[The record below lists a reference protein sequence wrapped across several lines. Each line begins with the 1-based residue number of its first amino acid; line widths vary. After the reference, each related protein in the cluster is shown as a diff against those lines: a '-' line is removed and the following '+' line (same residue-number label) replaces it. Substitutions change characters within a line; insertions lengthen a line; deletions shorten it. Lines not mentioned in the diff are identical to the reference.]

1 MFIIAFD
8 FGMKNIGVAI
18 GQFYTKTASPIISLN
33 AKKGVPNWMD
43 IKKIIDIWL
52 IKKAVIGY
60 PYNLNNDGKYKLITY
75 YIDKFAF
82 CLMNKFNLK
91 IFFSDERFTSCAAR
105 NFMNSNL
112 NFYNSFYSSYN
123 IHAISAVFILERWLK
138 SNF

>member
-18 GQFYTKTASPIISLN
+18 GQYYTKTASPIVSLS
-33 AKKGVPNWMD
+33 AKKGIPINWMD

-52 IKKAVIGY
+52 IKEAVIGY
-60 PYNLNNDGKYKLITY
+60 PYNLKSNGYKLITD
-75 YIDKFAF
+75 YIKKFAF
-82 CLMNKFNLK
+82 YLVNKFRLK

-105 NFMNSNL
+105 NFMNDNIE
-112 NFYNSFYSSYN
+112 FYNSFYSNYN

-138 SNF
+138 FNF